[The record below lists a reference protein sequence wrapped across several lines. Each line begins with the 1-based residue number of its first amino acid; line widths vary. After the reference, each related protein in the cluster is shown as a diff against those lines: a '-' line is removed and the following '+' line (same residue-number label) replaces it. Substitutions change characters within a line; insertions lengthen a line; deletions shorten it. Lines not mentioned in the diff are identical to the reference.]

1 MKMIDDNKQK
11 LNQICIDH
19 NVKKLYLFG
28 SILTDKF
35 KDDSDIDMLIQFS
48 AMDLN
53 NYFDNYM
60 DFKEKMELLF
70 NRSVDLAENQAI
82 KNPIFRKVADREKQL
97 IYG

>member
-60 DFKEKMELLF
+60 DL
-70 NRSVDLAENQAI
+70 
-82 KNPIFRKVADREKQL
+82 REKWNCFLTDLL
-97 IYG
+97 I